1 MRKPKAANRTV
12 SPRKGRQGGGFFSF
26 LGKVFLLIILI
37 PVVLIGFS
45 LVYPN
50 VGSLRTN
57 NPEKTAFMKFREKQ
71 WRDNGE
77 DKRITQTWAPISR
90 ISPNVVKAV
99 IISEDDKFWTHEGFD
114 FQAIEEAAA
123 KNLKRK
129 KFAFGASTIS
139 QQLAKNLYLNPEK
152 SLIRKAKEVILTW
165 RLEHT
170 LSKRRILELYLNVA
184 EWGDGVFGIEAAA
197 QRYYHRPASSLSA
210 SQAAHLAAILP
221 SPLKWNPTGGSRL
234 VERRAGRI
242 LGIMAHRG
250 VVLQEYEEVMKEPDS
265 KAATAAPD
273 SVAVSAPMDS
283 SATPETP
290 PENAGEPSTGKSE
303 SDSLKSK

>member
-1 MRKPKAANRTV
+1 MRNEKTIKRTA
-12 SPRKGRQGGGFFSF
+12 SGRKGPRRGGFFSF
-26 LGKVFLLIILI
+26 LGKIFLLIILI
-37 PVVLIGFS
+37 PVALVGLS

-50 VGSLRTN
+50 VGSLRAN
-57 NPEKTAFMKFREKQ
+57 NPEKTSFMKFREKQ

-77 DKRITQTWAPISR
+77 DKQITQTWAPFSR

-99 IISEDDKFWTHEGFD
+99 IISEDDKFWTHDGFD
-114 FQAIEEAAA
+114 IEAIEEAAA
-123 KNLKRK
+123 KNLKKK
-129 KFAFGASTIS
+129 KFAYGGSTIS

-152 SLIRKAKEVILTW
+152 SVIRKARETILTW

-197 QRYYHRPASSLSA
+197 QQYYHRPASALSP

-221 SPLKWNPTGGSRL
+221 NPVKWKPTGGSRL

-242 LGIMAHRG
+242 LAIMARRG
-250 VVLQEYEEVMKEPDS
+250 VVLQEYEEVMHEQKSADPPS
-265 KAATAAPD
+265 TAASD
-273 SVAVSAPMDS
+273 STMDSAP
-283 SATPETP
+283 
-290 PENAGEPSTGKSE
+290 G
-303 SDSLKSK
+303 DSLKIR